1 MQKIKL
7 SDIKI
12 SEAFKNTPPVERKV
26 ERVRRKYLQD
36 GVQDKPVVI
45 NENGYLVDGYI
56 RYLVLQECGV
66 EYVNYI
72 CIKK

>member
-1 MQKIKL
+1 MQLMLFMRRLKNMQKIKL

-12 SEAFKNTPPVERKV
+12 NEAFKNTSPTEHKI

-45 NENGYLVDGYI
+45 NEDGYLVDGYI
-56 RYLVLQECGV
+56 RYLVLQE
-66 EYVNYI
+66 
-72 CIKK
+72 